1 MKKLLIMALVL
12 FPICLLAVPV
22 YSDVQYEDQEDHQVG
37 QTSQSEPDTAIENP
51 SQQVFKERKITL
63 ENGEEFVIVEVPDS
77 WKKEMRV
84 QFDKEG
90 KAYVSCH

>member
-1 MKKLLIMALVL
+1 MKKLPIIALVL
-12 FPICLLAVPV
+12 FFICLLTIPA
-22 YSDVQYEDQEDHQVG
+22 YGDVQHENQEGHQIG
-37 QTSQSEPDTAIENP
+37 QTSRPKLDTALEN
-51 SQQVFKERKITL
+51 SFQQVFEERRITL